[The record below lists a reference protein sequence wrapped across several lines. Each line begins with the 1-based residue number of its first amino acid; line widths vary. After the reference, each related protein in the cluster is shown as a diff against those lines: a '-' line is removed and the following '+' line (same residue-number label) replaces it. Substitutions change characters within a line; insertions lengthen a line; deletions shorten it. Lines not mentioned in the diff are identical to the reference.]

1 MTKSFNYYECVM
13 PLLETLGWHGHARR
27 IFEAVPYLENKIT
40 LTDLRNLMANLG
52 YSSKGHTLSL
62 RRLPTS
68 LLPCLFVTNSGEVY
82 ILSEREGETIHAID
96 CRKNQKITIG
106 ANSWMRGTAY
116 TFYQKPEAPPARGGW
131 LSGILQRFHTFIYW
145 LMGLGFVTSLL

>member
-13 PLLETLGWHGHARR
+13 PLLEILGWHGHARR

-52 YSSKGHTLSL
+52 YSSKGHSLSL
-62 RRLPTS
+62 RRLPDS
-68 LLPCLFVTNSGEVY
+68 LLPCLLVTKSGEVY
-82 ILSEREGETIHAID
+82 ILTEREGETIHAVN
-96 CRKNQKITIG
+96 CRNNQKITIG

-116 TFYQKPEAPPARGGW
+116 TFYQKPEAAPARGG
-131 LSGILQRFHTFIYW
+131 
-145 LMGLGFVTSLL
+145 